1 MAKVKLY
8 DSEFAQLMK
17 YKTQIGK
24 AREQV
29 LAIQSQADKQIAQLI
44 AQGDELR
51 DVLNTSWLA
60 ASRRVMLEDPD
71 FKVMDMDIPA
81 CVVNEEGQQVVKL
94 NAADKTAEW
103 ESVHDVKRI
112 ASEEPVQQECEE
124 EKDNGS
130 TE

>member
-1 MAKVKLY
+1 MSKVKLH
-8 DSEFAQLMK
+8 DSEFAQLTK
-17 YKTQIGK
+17 YKTQLGK

-29 LAIQSQADKQIAQLI
+29 LAIQAEADKRIAVLI

-60 ASRRVMLEDPD
+60 ASRRVKLEDSD
-71 FKVMDMDIPA
+71 FRDMDIPA
-81 CVVNEEGQQVVKL
+81 YVVNEEGQQVVTL

-103 ESVHDVKRI
+103 ESVHDMKRI
-112 ASEEPVQQECEE
+112 ASEETVQQECEE
-124 EKDNGS
+124 EKDHDS

>member
-1 MAKVKLY
+1 MAKMNLH

-17 YKTQIGK
+17 YKTEIGK

-29 LAIQSQADKQIAQLI
+29 LVIQTQADKQIAQLI
-44 AQGDELR
+44 ARGDELR

-60 ASRRVMLEDPD
+60 ASRRVKLEEDA
-71 FKVMDMDIPA
+71 FRDMDIPA

-112 ASEEPVQQECEE
+112 ASEKPVQQECDEE
-124 EKDNGS
+124 EDNGND
-130 TE
+130 E